1 MLPQTCPAVQTPK
14 TALKKQRKNLD
25 MAFFSNFLKKNKQPD
40 KKNKKVVL
48 SALLMAIGTFISRI
62 LGLVRDMVIAAFFT
76 RTETDAF
83 FVAFRIPNFSRRF
96 LGEGALTISFI
107 PIFISNLNQSSNKE
121 QNTIQAKNFM
131 NSIYTILLAVVSV
144 ITVLGILLTEP
155 LVNWLFANTS
165 YAEVEGKM
173 NMTIVMAKI
182 LFIYLFLVTMYAYLM
197 AIANALGRFF
207 LPALAAAFLNIGM
220 IAFSFLPK
228 ENMDIPPLLLCY
240 GVLTGGLLQIA
251 MTAGLLWK
259 MKFLPSLSFS
269 FPIKNLKLM
278 ASKFFP
284 GILGVGGFAII
295 GLLNL
300 YFSGLLE
307 EGTHTFIYYGDRLL
321 ELPRSLIAISMGT
334 ALLPSLS
341 HLLANEQKKEMLNM
355 AAHQRD
361 ILLFLI
367 LPCALGFYYLGL
379 PIVEVLFQR
388 GHFTPFAS
396 YKTNEVLQIYSVLLI
411 TSSLARVLATC
422 FYAIKNTWYPALT
435 TLLYVL
441 FHWLLTPYMLQQ
453 FELKGLIWAT
463 VISNAFLVLL
473 LIGAYPFF
481 IGSLCIWRSTKR
493 LLYSIPAL
501 TIFSLYLHFSFD
513 FLTEYLSR
521 FMEINTA
528 KTTSLFFVIISSMI
542 LYLGISALLRIPQAK
557 ECIQL
562 FKQKLNKRK
571 L

>member
-1 MLPQTCPAVQTPK
+1 
-14 TALKKQRKNLD
+14 
-25 MAFFSNFLKKNKQPD
+25 MAFFSKFLKRNNQPD

-48 SALLMAIGTFISRI
+48 SALLMAAGTLISRI
-62 LGLVRDMVIAAFFT
+62 LGLIRDMVIAAFFT

-96 LGEGALTISFI
+96 IGEGALTISFI
-107 PIFISNLNQSSNKE
+107 PIFISNLTGSQLSNTE
-121 QNTIQAKNFM
+121 QKTIRAKNFM
-131 NSIYTILLAVVSV
+131 NSIYTILLALVSI
-144 ITVLGILLTEP
+144 ITVLGILFTEP
-155 LVNWLFANTS
+155 LLNWLFTDTS
-165 YAEVEGKM
+165 YAEIEGKIS
-173 NMTIVMAKI
+173 MTIVMAKL
-182 LFIYLFLVTMYAYLM
+182 LFIYLFLVTMYAYLT
-197 AIANALGRFF
+197 AIANALGKFF
-207 LPALAAAFLNIGM
+207 IPALAPVFLNIGM

-240 GVLTGGLLQIA
+240 GVLVGGVLQVGL
-251 MTAGLLWK
+251 TAGLLWK
-259 MKFLPSLSFS
+259 MNFLPSLSFS
-269 FPIKNLKLM
+269 FPTKNLKLM
-278 ASKFFP
+278 ASNFFP

-300 YFSGLLE
+300 YFSGLLG

-341 HLLANEQKKEMLNM
+341 YMLANEQKKAMINM

-367 LPCALGFYYLGL
+367 LPCALSFYYLGL

-388 GHFTPFAS
+388 GHFTSYTS

-411 TSSLARVLATC
+411 TSSLSRVLATC

-435 TLLYVL
+435 TLLYIL
-441 FHWLLTPYMLQQ
+441 FHWLFTPYMIQH
-453 FELKGLIWAT
+453 FELKGLVWAT
-463 VISNAFLVLL
+463 VISNAFLMCL

-481 IGSLCIWRSTKR
+481 IGSLCVWRSTKR

-501 TIFSLYLHFSFD
+501 IIFSLYLHFTFG
-513 FLTEYLSR
+513 FLTECLSQ
-521 FMEINTA
+521 FMEANTA
-528 KTTSLFFVIISSMI
+528 KGCSLFFVIISSI
-542 LYLGISALLRIPQAK
+542 VLYFSISALLRIPQAK

-562 FKQKLNKRK
+562 FKQKFNKRNN

>member
-1 MLPQTCPAVQTPK
+1 
-14 TALKKQRKNLD
+14 
-25 MAFFSNFLKKNKQPD
+25 MAFFSKFLKRNQQPY

-48 SALLMAIGTFISRI
+48 SALLMATGTLISRI
-62 LGLVRDMVIAAFFT
+62 LGLIRDMVIAAFFT

-96 LGEGALTISFI
+96 IGEGALTISFI
-107 PIFISNLNQSSNKE
+107 PIFISNLTGTQSNTE
-121 QNTIQAKNFM
+121 QNTIRAKNFM
-131 NSIYTILLAVVSV
+131 NSIYTILLAIVSI
-144 ITVLGILLTEP
+144 ITVLGILFTEP

-165 YAEVEGKM
+165 YAEVEGKIS
-173 NMTIVMAKI
+173 MTIIMAKL
-182 LFIYLFLVTMYAYLM
+182 LFVYLFLVTIYAYLT
-197 AIANALGRFF
+197 AIANALGKFF
-207 LPALAAAFLNIGM
+207 IPALAPAFLNIGM
-220 IAFSFLPK
+220 IAFSLLPK
-228 ENMDIPPLLLCY
+228 ETMDIPPLLLCY

-259 MKFLPSLSFS
+259 MNFLPSLSFS
-269 FPIKNLKLM
+269 FPTKNLKLM
-278 ASKFFP
+278 ASNFFP

-300 YFSGLLE
+300 YFSGLLG

-341 HLLANEQKKEMLNM
+341 YLLANEQKKAMINI

-367 LPCALGFYYLGL
+367 LPCSLGFYYLGL

-388 GHFTPFAS
+388 GHFTSFTS
-396 YKTNEVLQIYSVLLI
+396 YKINEVLQIYSVLLI
-411 TSSLARVLATC
+411 TSSLSRVLATC

-435 TLLYVL
+435 TLLYIL
-441 FHWLLTPYMLQQ
+441 FHWLLTPYMIQH
-453 FELKGLIWAT
+453 FELKGLVWAT
-463 VISNAFLVLL
+463 VISNAFLMFL

-493 LLYSIPAL
+493 LLHSIPPL
-501 TIFSLYLHFSFD
+501 IIFSLYLHFAFD
-513 FLTEYLSR
+513 FLATWLSQ
-521 FMEINTA
+521 FMEANTA
-528 KTTSLFFVIISSMI
+528 KGVSLFFVIISSI
-542 LYLGISALLRIPQAK
+542 LLYFGISAILRIPQAK

-562 FKQKLNKRK
+562 FKHRFNKRNNV
-571 L
+571 

>member
-1 MLPQTCPAVQTPK
+1 
-14 TALKKQRKNLD
+14 
-25 MAFFSNFLKKNKQPD
+25 MAFFSKFLKKNKLPD

-62 LGLVRDMVIAAFFT
+62 LGLIRDMVIAAFFT

-107 PIFISNLNQSSNKE
+107 PIFISNLHHSSNKE

-131 NSIYTILLAVVSV
+131 NSIYTILLAVVSI
-144 ITVLGILLTEP
+144 ITVIGILLTEP

-173 NMTIVMAKI
+173 NMTIIMAKI

-207 LPALAAAFLNIGM
+207 LPALAAVFLNIGM

-228 ENMDIPPLLLCY
+228 ENMEIPPLLLCY

-259 MKFLPSLSFS
+259 MKFLPTLSFS
-269 FPIKNLKLM
+269 FPTKTLKLM

-300 YFSGLLE
+300 YFSGLLG

-341 HLLANEQKKEMLNM
+341 HLLANEQKKEMITM

-367 LPCALGFYYLGL
+367 LPCSLGFYYLGL
-379 PIVEVLFQR
+379 PIVEILFQR
-388 GHFTPFAS
+388 GHFTSYAS

-411 TSSLARVLATC
+411 TSSLSRVLATC

-435 TLLYVL
+435 TLLYVV

-453 FELKGLIWAT
+453 FELKGLVWAT
-463 VISNAFLVLL
+463 VISNAFLMLL

-493 LLYSIPAL
+493 LLHSIPAL
-501 TIFSLYLHFSFD
+501 IIFSLYLHFAFD
-513 FLTEYLSR
+513 FLTTWLSR
-521 FMEINTA
+521 FMTTNTA
-528 KTTSLFFVIISSMI
+528 KTTSLFFVIISSII
-542 LYLGISALLRIPQAK
+542 LYLSISALLRIPQAK

-562 FKQKLNKRK
+562 FKQKLNKRNNS
-571 L
+571 

>member
-1 MLPQTCPAVQTPK
+1 
-14 TALKKQRKNLD
+14 
-25 MAFFSNFLKKNKQPD
+25 MAFFSKFFRKNKLPD

-62 LGLVRDMVIAAFFT
+62 LGLIRDMVIAAFFT

-107 PIFISNLNQSSNKE
+107 PIFISSLSKSSSTE
-121 QNTIQAKNFM
+121 QNTAQAKNFM

-144 ITVLGILLTEP
+144 ITVLGILLAEP
-155 LVNWLFANTS
+155 LIHWLFANTA
-165 YAEVEGKM
+165 YAEVEGKI
-173 NMTIVMAKI
+173 NMTIIMAKF
-182 LFIYLFLVTMYAYLM
+182 LFVYLFLVTMYAYLT

-207 LPALAAAFLNIGM
+207 IPALAPAFLNIGM
-220 IAFSFLPK
+220 IVFSFLPK
-228 ENMDIPPLLLCY
+228 ETMNIPPLLLCY
-240 GVLTGGLLQIA
+240 GVLTGGVLQVA

-259 MKFLPSLSFS
+259 MKFLPSLCFS
-269 FPIKNLKLM
+269 FPAKNLKLM
-278 ASKFFP
+278 ASNFFP
-284 GILGVGGFAII
+284 GIVGVGGFAII

-341 HLLANEQKKEMLNM
+341 RMLANEQKKAMITM

-379 PIVEVLFQR
+379 PIVEILFQR
-388 GHFTPFAS
+388 GHFTSYTS

-411 TSSLARVLATC
+411 TSSLSRVLATC

-435 TLLYVL
+435 TLLYIL
-441 FHWLLTPYMLQQ
+441 FHWLLTPHLLQH
-453 FELKGLIWAT
+453 FELKGLVWAT
-463 VISNAFLVLL
+463 VLSNAFFMLL

-493 LLYSIPAL
+493 LLHSLPAL
-501 TIFSLYLHFSFD
+501 IILSLYLHFAFD
-513 FLTEYLSR
+513 FFTEWLSQ
-521 FMEINTA
+521 FMEISTA
-528 KTTSLFFVIISSMI
+528 KGISLFFVIISSI
-542 LYLGISALLRIPQAK
+542 VLYFSSSALLQIPQAK

-562 FKQKLNKRK
+562 LKQKFNKRNN
-571 L
+571 